1 MLDKLT
7 PAHATHLA
15 DALSYS
21 GGTTSK
27 KGEKI
32 KLTSSKAP
40 KADQEMTA
48 LGVA

>member
-21 GGTTSK
+21 KTTSK

-32 KLTSSKAP
+32 KLTSSNAP